1 MAMARTLRILVAAA
15 ALAGLSA
22 CTLHETQNAPT
33 PSGPSGNS
41 TSVTVTVSPDVLTQD
56 GQSQSLVT
64 IMAFGPNG
72 QSLPNLPLRAEIRV
86 GGAITDFGSLSARN
100 LVTDS
105 SGTAKLVYTAPAAPA
120 INTDNGTVVAIS
132 VAPASSDFANNNPV
146 QATIRLVPPGVV
158 GPPVSS
164 LRPDFTPPATTVG
177 NSTTF
182 QAIVVDSTGAD
193 ATAQVSSY
201 LWTFGDGG
209 SASGRNATHTFTAP
223 GTFPVSLTITD
234 LLGRTQTVTHSLTI
248 GQGQIPTATFVTSP
262 LAPIIDQ
269 QINFNASGSQA
280 EPGHTITSWAWNFG
294 DGTLA
299 DGALVSHAYSQA
311 GTYTVTLKTTDDAG
325 RKSTLTTQTITVS
338 NGNPGADFTF
348 NPSAPRAG
356 QQVTFDGS
364 PSQAFGG
371 RTIVSYSWSFGDG
384 GSGTGQVVNHS
395 FAVIGAAPTTY
406 NVLLT
411 VTDSAGKTGSIT
423 KAITIN
429 P

>member
-1 MAMARTLRILVAAA
+1 MPMARSLRIVFAAL
-15 ALAGLSA
+15 ALAGLAS
-22 CTLHETQNAPT
+22 CTLHEQQDAPT
-33 PSGPSGNS
+33 PSGPSTNG
-41 TSVTVTVSPDVLTQD
+41 TAVTITVSPDVLTQD
-56 GQSQSLVT
+56 GQSQSVVT
-64 IMAFGPNG
+64 VKAFGPSG
-72 QSLPNLPLRAEIRV
+72 QPLPSLPLRAEIQV
-86 GGAITDFGSLSARN
+86 GGASTDFGSLSARN

-105 SGTAKLVYTAPAAPA
+105 SGTARVTYTAPPAPV
-120 INTDNGTVVAIS
+120 INTDNGTIVGIS
-132 VAPASSDFANNNPV
+132 VAPLSSDFANYNPV
-146 QATIRLVPPGVV
+146 VATIRLVPPGVV

-182 QAIVVDSTGAD
+182 QATVVDATGAD

-209 SASGRNATHTFTAP
+209 SASGRNVTHTFTSP
-223 GTFPVSLTITD
+223 GSFPVTLTITD
-234 LLGRTQTVTHSLTI
+234 LLGRTQTVTHTLTI

-262 LAPIIDQ
+262 LSPIIDQ

-299 DGALVSHAYSQA
+299 DGALVTHSYSQA

-325 RKSTLTTQTITVS
+325 RKSTLTSQTITVS
-338 NGNPGADFTF
+338 NGNPTADFTF

-356 QQVTFDGS
+356 QTVTFDGS
-364 PSQAFGG
+364 PSLPFGG

-384 GSGTGQVVNHS
+384 GSGTGQVVNHT
-395 FAVIGAAPTTY
+395 FAVVGAAPTTY

-411 VTDSAGKTGSIT
+411 VTDSAGKTGRVT